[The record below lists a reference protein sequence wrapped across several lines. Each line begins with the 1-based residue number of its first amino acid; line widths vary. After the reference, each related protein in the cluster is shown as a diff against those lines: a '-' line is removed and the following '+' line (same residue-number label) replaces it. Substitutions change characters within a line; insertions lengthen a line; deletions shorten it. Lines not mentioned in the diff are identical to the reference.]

1 MKNFTIFAALL
12 VASMATA
19 QVQSVMTDVNVKDMQ
34 LKSIDVEMTIDRE
47 KFTAESYANR
57 FAKKANAANANYNG
71 IDYYSVDGMMHGGI
85 TIEGGMFVPLIL
97 LPYQDVTVWENR
109 VMPLPTESWKITE
122 AATTWNVDG
131 QVTENSQTCE
141 AMYDPLLFSA
151 ALAGTPVTNDHTVLL
166 NDASVEIK
174 GYQYGSGEAAQ
185 YVVTAVTAGE
195 ITDGNM
201 PMTLCGMYCDPL
213 LNDGDTRD
221 WYIVGAGA
229 YGDYSI
235 GTGLNIEGKSMDTIG
250 SIVRNVS
257 PMKVEQIDIMVCDKT
272 NQGGAYMFPE
282 GASVKVEIFSVD
294 LTNDL
299 TADMIKASEPLY
311 TTTMTIEDY
320 TEFNAQ
326 LGMISAKFYEE
337 DIFGGLM
344 QVPVLLEGDFYVQ
357 FTNFN
362 ESGCKFGFMS
372 DYSTPAG
379 TTLYTWDGE
388 LTTLWSNG
396 GANMLIN
403 YDAYWPTIM
412 YGGGSDVLVA
422 PVEGGYAMDVTEN
435 GEYAAVA
442 LYSTV
447 LDFENWGE
455 VEAPEWIEYLL
466 DESTLATNGY
476 VVAQFAAAPL
486 PAGETGRT
494 GIVTIDADGY
504 KLDIVIKQ
512 GDGGPATGVENV
524 VAPVFN
530 GKTFNLLGV
539 EVDENY
545 KGIVIKN
552 GQKFIQ

>member
-57 FAKKANAANANYNG
+57 FAKKANAANANYAG
-71 IDYYSVDGMMHGGI
+71 IDYYSVDGMLHAGI
-85 TIEGGMFVPLIL
+85 TLAGQMYVPIIL

-122 AATTWNVDG
+122 APTTWNVDG

-141 AMYDPLLFSA
+141 AMYDPLLFSD
-151 ALAGTPVTNDHTVLL
+151 LYNLPVTNDHTVLL

-174 GYQYGSGEAAQ
+174 GYQYGSSEANKFVCCAPVPGQ
-185 YVVTAVTAGE
+185 FVEG
-195 ITDGNM
+195 GNL
-201 PMTLCGMYCDPL
+201 PMTLCGMYCDPS
-213 LNDGDTRD
+213 LNDGDSRD
-221 WYIVGAGA
+221 WWVVGAGS

-257 PMKVEQIDIMVCDKT
+257 PMKVEQLDIMVCDKT

-282 GASVKVEIFSVD
+282 GASIKVEIFAA
-294 LTNDL
+294 DL
-299 TADMIKASEPLY
+299 TAGLIDTTEPLY

-320 TEFNAQ
+320 TEFNVQ

-337 DIFGGLM
+337 DIFGTLS
-344 QVPVLLEGDFYVQ
+344 QEPIVLEGDFYVQ

-372 DYSTPAG
+372 DYTTPGG

-388 LTTLWSNG
+388 FTTLWSDG

-403 YDAYWPTIM
+403 FDAYWPTIM

-422 PVEGGYAMDVTEN
+422 PVEGGYAMDVNEN
-435 GEYAAVA
+435 GEFAAVA

-455 VEAPEWIEYLL
+455 VEAPEWIEVLL
-466 DESTLATNGY
+466 DESVLSTNGY
-476 VVAQFAAAPL
+476 VAAQFTAAPL

-494 GIVTIDADGY
+494 GIVTVDADGF

>member
-1 MKNFTIFAALL
+1 MKKFTIFAALL
-12 VASMATA
+12 VATIATA
-19 QVQSVMTDVNVKDMQ
+19 QVQSVMTSVNVKDMQ
-34 LKSIDVEMTIDRE
+34 LKSIDVEKTIDRE
-47 KFTAESYANR
+47 KFTAETYANR
-57 FAKKANAANANYNG
+57 FTKKANAANANYG
-71 IDYYSVDGMMHGGI
+71 GVDYYSVDGMMHAGI
-85 TIEGGMFVPLIL
+85 TLAGQMYVPIIL

-109 VMPLPTESWKITE
+109 VMSNPAGSWIVE
-122 AATTWNVDG
+122 APTTWDVDG
-131 QVTENSQTCE
+131 QVTANSQTCE
-141 AMYDPLLFSA
+141 ATYDPLLFSD
-151 ALAGTPVTNDHTVLL
+151 LYNLPVTNDHSILL
-166 NDASVEIK
+166 DGVSVEVK
-174 GYQYGSGEAAQ
+174 GYQYGSSEANKF
-185 YVVTAVTAGE
+185 VVSAPIAGQFVE
-195 ITDGNM
+195 GANM

-213 LNDGDTRD
+213 LNDGDSRD
-221 WYIVGAGA
+221 WYVVGAGS

-235 GTGLNIEGKSMDTIG
+235 GTGLNIDGKSMDTIG

-257 PMKVEQIDIMVCDKT
+257 PMKVEQLDIMVCDKT

-282 GASVKVEIFSVD
+282 GASVKVEIFAAD
-294 LTNDL
+294 LEAGIIDT
-299 TADMIKASEPLY
+299 TEPLY

-320 TEFNAQ
+320 TELNAQ
-326 LGMISAKFYEE
+326 LGMISARFYEE

-344 QVPVLLEGDFYVQ
+344 QVPVVLEGDFYVQ

-362 ESGCKFGFMS
+362 ESGCRFGFIS
-372 DYSTPAG
+372 DYTTPGG

-388 LTTLWSNG
+388 FTTLWSDG

-403 YDAYWPTIM
+403 FDAYWPTIM

-422 PVEGGYAMDVTEN
+422 PVEGGIAMD
-435 GEYAAVA
+435 GEYEAVA

-455 VEAPEWIEYLL
+455 VEAPEWIEYVL
-466 DESTLATNGY
+466 DESVLSTNGY

-504 KLDIVIKQ
+504 KLDIVIMQ
-512 GDGGPATGVENV
+512 GDGGTTTGVENV
-524 VAPVFN
+524 VAPSFN
-530 GKTFNLLGV
+530 GKTYNLLGV

-552 GQKFIQ
+552 GQKTIQ

>member
-1 MKNFTIFAALL
+1 MKKFTIFAALL
-12 VASMATA
+12 VATIATA
-19 QVQSVMTDVNVKDMQ
+19 QVQSVMTSVNVKDMQ
-34 LKSIDVEMTIDRE
+34 LKSIDVEKTIDRE
-47 KFTAESYANR
+47 KFTAETYANR
-57 FAKKANAANANYNG
+57 FTKKANAANANYG
-71 IDYYSVDGMMHGGI
+71 GVDYYSVDGMMHAGI
-85 TIEGGMFVPLIL
+85 TLAGQMYVPIIL

-109 VMPLPTESWKITE
+109 VMSNPAGSWIVE
-122 AATTWNVDG
+122 APTTWDVDG
-131 QVTENSQTCE
+131 QVTANSQTCE
-141 AMYDPLLFSA
+141 ATYDPLLFSD
-151 ALAGTPVTNDHTVLL
+151 LYNLPVTNDHSILL
-166 NDASVEIK
+166 DGVSVEVK
-174 GYQYGSGEAAQ
+174 GYQYGSSEANKF
-185 YVVTAVTAGE
+185 VVSAPIAGQFVE
-195 ITDGNM
+195 GANM

-213 LNDGDTRD
+213 LNDGDSRD
-221 WYIVGAGA
+221 WYVVGAGS

-235 GTGLNIEGKSMDTIG
+235 GTGLNIDGKSMDTIG

-257 PMKVEQIDIMVCDKT
+257 PMKVEQLDIMVCDKT

-282 GASVKVEIFSVD
+282 GASVKVEIFAAD
-294 LTNDL
+294 LEAGIIDT
-299 TADMIKASEPLY
+299 TEPLY

-320 TEFNAQ
+320 TELNAQ
-326 LGMISAKFYEE
+326 LGMISARFYEE

-344 QVPVLLEGDFYVQ
+344 QVPVVLEGDFYVQ

-362 ESGCKFGFMS
+362 ESGCRFGFIS
-372 DYSTPAG
+372 DYTTPGG

-388 LTTLWSNG
+388 FTTLWSDG

-403 YDAYWPTIM
+403 FDAYWPTIM
-412 YGGGSDVLVA
+412 YFSSDVLVA
-422 PVEGGYAMDVTEN
+422 PVEGGIAMD
-435 GEYAAVA
+435 GEYEAVA

-455 VEAPEWIEYLL
+455 VEAPEWIEYVL
-466 DESTLATNGY
+466 DESVLSTNGY

-504 KLDIVIKQ
+504 KLDIVIMQ
-512 GDGGPATGVENV
+512 GDGGTTTGVENV
-524 VAPVFN
+524 VVPAN
-530 GKTFNLLGV
+530 NKTYNLLGV

>member
-12 VASMATA
+12 VATMATA

-47 KFTAESYANR
+47 KFTAETYANR
-57 FAKKANAANANYNG
+57 FTKKANAANANYAG
-71 IDYYSVDGMMHGGI
+71 IDYYSVDGMMHAGI
-85 TIEGGMFVPLIL
+85 TLAGQMYVPIIL

-141 AMYDPLLFSA
+141 AMYDPLLFSD
-151 ALAGTPVTNDHTVLL
+151 LYNLPVTNDHTVLL

-174 GYQYGSGEAAQ
+174 GYQYGSSEANKFVCAAASPGLF
-185 YVVTAVTAGE
+185 VEG
-195 ITDGNM
+195 GNM

-213 LNDGDTRD
+213 LNDGDSRD
-221 WYIVGAGA
+221 WYVVGAGA

-257 PMKVEQIDIMVCDKT
+257 PMKVEQLDIMVCDKT

-282 GASVKVEIFSVD
+282 GASVKVEIFAAD
-294 LTNDL
+294 LTEGVIYTD
-299 TADMIKASEPLY
+299 EPLY
-311 TTTMTIEDY
+311 TTTMTVEDY
-320 TEFNAQ
+320 TEFNPQ

-337 DIFGGLM
+337 DIFGGLT
-344 QVPVLLEGDFYVQ
+344 QVPVVLDGDFYVQ

-362 ESGCKFGFMS
+362 ESGCRFGFMS
-372 DYSTPAG
+372 DYSTPGG

-388 LTTLWSNG
+388 FTTLWSDG

-403 YDAYWPTIM
+403 FDAYWPTIM

-422 PVEGGYAMDVTEN
+422 PVEGGVAMD
-435 GEYAAVA
+435 GEYGAVA

-447 LDFENWGE
+447 LDFENWGD
-455 VEAPEWIEYLL
+455 VEAPEWIEVVL
-466 DESTLATNGY
+466 DESVLSTNGY
-476 VVAQFAAAPL
+476 VVAQFTAAPL
-486 PAGETGRT
+486 PAGETGRQ

-504 KLDIVIKQ
+504 KLDIVINQ
-512 GDGGPATGVENV
+512 GEVVNTGVENV
-524 VAPVFN
+524 VAPLFDN
-530 GKTFNLLGV
+530 KIYNLLGV
-539 EVDENY
+539 EVDEDY

-552 GQKFIQ
+552 GQKYIQ

>member
-19 QVQSVMTDVNVKDMQ
+19 QVQSVKTDVNVKDMQ

-57 FAKKANAANANYNG
+57 FAKKANAANANYAG
-71 IDYYSVDGMMHGGI
+71 IDYYSVDGMMHAGI
-85 TIEGGMFVPLIL
+85 TLAGQMYVPIIL

-122 AATTWNVDG
+122 APTTWNVDG

-141 AMYDPLLFSA
+141 AMYDPLLFSD
-151 ALAGTPVTNDHTVLL
+151 LYNLPVTNDHTVLL

-174 GYQYGSGEAAQ
+174 GYQYGSSEANKFVCCAPVPGQ
-185 YVVTAVTAGE
+185 FVEG
-195 ITDGNM
+195 GNL

-213 LNDGDTRD
+213 LNDGDSRD
-221 WYIVGAGA
+221 WYVVGAGA

-282 GASVKVEIFSVD
+282 GASVKVEIFPA
-294 LTNDL
+294 DL
-299 TADMIKASEPLY
+299 TAGIIDTTEPLY

-320 TEFNAQ
+320 TEFNVQ

-344 QVPVLLEGDFYVQ
+344 QVPILLEGDFYIQ

-362 ESGCKFGFMS
+362 ETGCKFGFMS
-372 DYSTPAG
+372 DYATPGG

-388 LTTLWSNG
+388 FTTLWSDG

-412 YGGGSDVLVA
+412 YGGASDVLVA
-422 PVEGGYAMDVTEN
+422 PVEGGYAMDVNEN
-435 GEYAAVA
+435 GEFAAVA

-455 VEAPEWIEYLL
+455 VEAPEWIEVLL
-466 DESTLATNGY
+466 DESVLSTNGY
-476 VVAQFAAAPL
+476 VAAQFTAAPL

-494 GIVTIDADGY
+494 GIVTVDADGF

-524 VAPVFN
+524 VVPAN
-530 GKTFNLLGV
+530 NKTYNLLGV

>member
-1 MKNFTIFAALL
+1 MKKFTIFAALL
-12 VASMATA
+12 VATIATA
-19 QVQSVMTDVNVKDMQ
+19 QVQSVMTSVNVKDMQ
-34 LKSIDVEMTIDRE
+34 LKSIDVEKTIDRE
-47 KFTAESYANR
+47 KFTAETYANR
-57 FAKKANAANANYNG
+57 FTKKANAANANYG
-71 IDYYSVDGMMHGGI
+71 GVDYYSVDGMMHAGI
-85 TIEGGMFVPLIL
+85 TLAGQMYVPIIL

-109 VMPLPTESWKITE
+109 VMSNPAGSWIVE
-122 AATTWNVDG
+122 APTTWDVDG
-131 QVTENSQTCE
+131 QVTANSQTCE
-141 AMYDPLLFSA
+141 ATYDPLLFSD
-151 ALAGTPVTNDHTVLL
+151 LYNLPVTNDHSILL
-166 NDASVEIK
+166 DGVSVEVK
-174 GYQYGSGEAAQ
+174 GYQYGSSEANKF
-185 YVVTAVTAGE
+185 VVSAPIAGQFVE
-195 ITDGNM
+195 GANM

-213 LNDGDTRD
+213 LNDGDSRD
-221 WYIVGAGA
+221 WYVVGAGS

-235 GTGLNIEGKSMDTIG
+235 GTGLNIDGKSMDTIG

-257 PMKVEQIDIMVCDKT
+257 PMKVEQLDIMVCDKT

-282 GASVKVEIFSVD
+282 GASVKVEIFAAD
-294 LTNDL
+294 LEAGIIDT
-299 TADMIKASEPLY
+299 TEPLY

-320 TEFNAQ
+320 TELNAQ
-326 LGMISAKFYEE
+326 LGMISARFYEE

-344 QVPVLLEGDFYVQ
+344 QVPVVLEGDFYVQ

-362 ESGCKFGFMS
+362 ESGCRFGFIS
-372 DYSTPAG
+372 DYTTPGG
-379 TTLYTWDGE
+379 TTLYTCDGE
-388 LTTLWSNG
+388 FTTLWSDG

-403 YDAYWPTIM
+403 FDAYWPTIM

-422 PVEGGYAMDVTEN
+422 PVEGGIAMD
-435 GEYAAVA
+435 GEYEAVA

-455 VEAPEWIEYLL
+455 VEAPEWIEYVL
-466 DESTLATNGY
+466 DESVLSTNGY

-494 GIVTIDADGY
+494 GIVTIDADGF

-524 VAPVFN
+524 VVPAN
-530 GKTFNLLGV
+530 NKTYNLLGV

-552 GQKFIQ
+552 GQKTIQ

>member
-1 MKNFTIFAALL
+1 MKKFTIFAALL
-12 VASMATA
+12 VAGMATA
-19 QVQSVMTDVNVKDMQ
+19 QVQSVMTGINVKDMQ
-34 LKSIDVEMTIDRE
+34 LKSIDVEKTIDRE
-47 KFTAESYANR
+47 TFTAETYANR
-57 FAKKANAANANYNG
+57 FAKKANAAKAANANYAG
-71 IDYYSVDGMMHGGI
+71 IDYYSVDGMMHAGI
-85 TIEGGMFVPLIL
+85 TLAGQMYVPIIL

-122 AATTWNVDG
+122 APTTWNVDG
-131 QVTENSQTCE
+131 KVTENSQTCE
-141 AMYDPLLFSA
+141 VSYDPLLFSD
-151 ALAGTPVTNDHTVLL
+151 LYNLPVTNDHTVLL

-174 GYQYGSGEAAQ
+174 GYQYGSSEANKFVCAAASPGLF
-185 YVVTAVTAGE
+185 VE
-195 ITDGNM
+195 DGNM

-213 LNDGDTRD
+213 LNDGDSRD
-221 WYIVGAGA
+221 WYVVGAGA

-235 GTGLNIEGKSMDTIG
+235 GTGLNIEGKSIDTIG

-257 PMKVEQIDIMVCDKT
+257 PMKVEQLDIMVCDKT

-282 GASVKVEIFSVD
+282 GASVKVEIFAAD
-294 LTNDL
+294 LTEGVIYTD
-299 TADMIKASEPLY
+299 EPLY
-311 TTTMTIEDY
+311 TTTMTVEDY

-337 DIFGGLM
+337 DIFGGLT
-344 QVPVLLEGDFYVQ
+344 QVPVVLDGDFYVQ

-362 ESGCKFGFMS
+362 ESGCRFGFMS
-372 DYSTPAG
+372 DYSTPGG

-388 LTTLWSNG
+388 FTTLWSDG

-403 YDAYWPTIM
+403 FDAYWPTIM
-412 YGGGSDVLVA
+412 YGGDSDVLVA
-422 PVEGGYAMDVTEN
+422 PVEGGVAMD
-435 GEYAAVA
+435 GEYGAVA

-447 LDFENWGE
+447 LDFENWGD
-455 VEAPEWIEYLL
+455 VEAPEWIEVVL
-466 DESTLATNGY
+466 DESVLSTNGY
-476 VVAQFAAAPL
+476 VAAQFTAAPL
-486 PAGETGRT
+486 PAGETGRQ

-504 KLDIVIKQ
+504 KLDIVINQ
-512 GDGGPATGVENV
+512 GEVVNTGVENV

-552 GQKFIQ
+552 GQKYIQ

>member
-1 MKNFTIFAALL
+1 MKKFTIFAALL
-12 VASMATA
+12 VATIATA
-19 QVQSVMTDVNVKDMQ
+19 QVQSVMTSVNVKDMQ
-34 LKSIDVEMTIDRE
+34 LKSIDVEKTIDRE
-47 KFTAESYANR
+47 KFTAETYANR
-57 FAKKANAANANYNG
+57 FTKKANAANANYG
-71 IDYYSVDGMMHGGI
+71 GVDYYSVDGMMHAGI
-85 TIEGGMFVPLIL
+85 TLAGQMYVPIIL

-109 VMPLPTESWKITE
+109 VMSNPAGSWIVE
-122 AATTWNVDG
+122 APTTWDVDG
-131 QVTENSQTCE
+131 QVTANSQTCE
-141 AMYDPLLFSA
+141 ATYDPLLFSD
-151 ALAGTPVTNDHTVLL
+151 LYNLPVTNDHSILL
-166 NDASVEIK
+166 DGVSVEVK
-174 GYQYGSGEAAQ
+174 GYQYGSSEANKF
-185 YVVTAVTAGE
+185 VVSAPIAGQFVE
-195 ITDGNM
+195 GANM

-213 LNDGDTRD
+213 LNDGDSRD
-221 WYIVGAGA
+221 WYVVGAGS

-235 GTGLNIEGKSMDTIG
+235 GTGLNIDGKSMDTIG

-257 PMKVEQIDIMVCDKT
+257 PMKVEQLDIMVCDKT

-282 GASVKVEIFSVD
+282 GASVKVEIFAAD
-294 LTNDL
+294 LEAGIIDT
-299 TADMIKASEPLY
+299 TEPLY

-320 TEFNAQ
+320 TELNAQ
-326 LGMISAKFYEE
+326 LGMISARFYEE

-344 QVPVLLEGDFYVQ
+344 QVPVVLEGDFYVQ

-362 ESGCKFGFMS
+362 ESGCRFGFIS
-372 DYSTPAG
+372 DYTTPGG

-388 LTTLWSNG
+388 FTTLWSDG

-403 YDAYWPTIM
+403 FDAYWPTIM

-422 PVEGGYAMDVTEN
+422 PVEGGIAMD
-435 GEYAAVA
+435 GEYEAVA

-455 VEAPEWIEYLL
+455 VEAPEWIEYVL
-466 DESTLATNGY
+466 DESVLSTNGY

-486 PAGETGRT
+486 PAGETGRI
-494 GIVTIDADGY
+494 GIVTVDADGF

-524 VAPVFN
+524 VVPAN
-530 GKTFNLLGV
+530 NKTYNLLGV

-552 GQKFIQ
+552 GQKTIQ

>member
-47 KFTAESYANR
+47 KFTAETYANR
-57 FAKKANAANANYNG
+57 FAKKANAANANYAG
-71 IDYYSVDGMMHGGI
+71 IDYYSVDGMMHAGI
-85 TIEGGMFVPLIL
+85 TLAGQMYVPIIL

-122 AATTWNVDG
+122 APTTWNVDG

-141 AMYDPLLFSA
+141 AMYDPLLFSD
-151 ALAGTPVTNDHTVLL
+151 LYNLPVTNDHTVLL

-174 GYQYGSGEAAQ
+174 GYQYGSSEANKFVCCAPVPGQ
-185 YVVTAVTAGE
+185 FVEG
-195 ITDGNM
+195 GNL

-213 LNDGDTRD
+213 LNDGDSRD
-221 WYIVGAGA
+221 WYVVGAGA

-282 GASVKVEIFSVD
+282 GASVKVEIFPA
-294 LTNDL
+294 DL
-299 TADMIKASEPLY
+299 TAGIIDTTEPLY

-320 TEFNAQ
+320 TEFNVQ

-344 QVPVLLEGDFYVQ
+344 QVPILLEGDFYIQ

-362 ESGCKFGFMS
+362 ETGCKFGFMS
-372 DYSTPAG
+372 DYATPGG

-388 LTTLWSNG
+388 FTTLWSDG

-412 YGGGSDVLVA
+412 YGGASDVLVA
-422 PVEGGYAMDVTEN
+422 PVEGGYAMDVNEN
-435 GEYAAVA
+435 GEFAAVA

-455 VEAPEWIEYLL
+455 VEAPEWIEVLL
-466 DESTLATNGY
+466 DESVLSTNGY
-476 VVAQFAAAPL
+476 VAAQFTAAPL

-494 GIVTIDADGY
+494 GIVTVDADGF

-524 VAPVFN
+524 VAPISN
-530 GKTFNLLGV
+530 KTFNLLGV

-552 GQKFIQ
+552 GQKYIQ

>member
-1 MKNFTIFAALL
+1 MKKFTIFAALL
-12 VASMATA
+12 VATIATA
-19 QVQSVMTDVNVKDMQ
+19 QVQSVMTSVNVKDMQ
-34 LKSIDVEMTIDRE
+34 LKSIDVEKTIDRE
-47 KFTAESYANR
+47 KFTAETYANR
-57 FAKKANAANANYNG
+57 FTKKANAANANYG
-71 IDYYSVDGMMHGGI
+71 GVDYYSVDGMMHAGI
-85 TIEGGMFVPLIL
+85 TLAGQMYVPIIL

-109 VMPLPTESWKITE
+109 VMSNPAGSWIVE
-122 AATTWNVDG
+122 APTTWDVDG
-131 QVTENSQTCE
+131 QVTANSQTCE
-141 AMYDPLLFSA
+141 ATYDPLLFSD
-151 ALAGTPVTNDHTVLL
+151 LYNLPVTNDHSILL
-166 NDASVEIK
+166 DGVSVEVK
-174 GYQYGSGEAAQ
+174 GYQYGSSEANKF
-185 YVVTAVTAGE
+185 VVSAPIAGQFVE
-195 ITDGNM
+195 GANM

-213 LNDGDTRD
+213 LNDGDSRD
-221 WYIVGAGA
+221 WYVVGAGS

-235 GTGLNIEGKSMDTIG
+235 GTGLNIDGKSMDTIG

-257 PMKVEQIDIMVCDKT
+257 PMKVEQLDIMVCDKT

-282 GASVKVEIFSVD
+282 GASVKVEIFAAD
-294 LTNDL
+294 LEAGIIDT
-299 TADMIKASEPLY
+299 TEPLY

-320 TEFNAQ
+320 TELNAQ
-326 LGMISAKFYEE
+326 LGMISARFYEE

-344 QVPVLLEGDFYVQ
+344 QVPVVLEGDFYVQ

-362 ESGCKFGFMS
+362 ESGCRFGFIS
-372 DYSTPAG
+372 DYTTPGG

-388 LTTLWSNG
+388 FTTLWSDG

-403 YDAYWPTIM
+403 FDAYWPTIM

-422 PVEGGYAMDVTEN
+422 PVEGGIAMD
-435 GEYAAVA
+435 GEYEAVA

-455 VEAPEWIEYLL
+455 VEAPEWIEYVL
-466 DESTLATNGY
+466 DESVLSTNGY

-494 GIVTIDADGY
+494 GIVTIDADGF

-524 VAPVFN
+524 VVPAN
-530 GKTFNLLGV
+530 NKTYNLLGV

-552 GQKFIQ
+552 GQKTIQ

>member
-1 MKNFTIFAALL
+1 MKKFTIFAALL
-12 VASMATA
+12 VAGMATA

-34 LKSIDVEMTIDRE
+34 LKSIDVEKTIDRE
-47 KFTAESYANR
+47 KFTAETYANR

-71 IDYYSVDGMMHGGI
+71 IDYYSVDGMMHAGI
-85 TIEGGMFVPLIL
+85 TLAGQIYVPIIM

-109 VMPLPTESWKITE
+109 VMPYATESWKITE
-122 AATTWNVDG
+122 APTTWNVDG

-141 AMYDPLLFSA
+141 TLYDPLLFSD
-151 ALAGTPVTNDHTVLL
+151 LYLPPVTNDHTVLL
-166 NDASVEIK
+166 NDANLEIM
-174 GYQYGSGEAAQ
+174 GYQYGAGEANKFVCCAPVPGQ
-185 YVVTAVTAGE
+185 FVEGA
-195 ITDGNM
+195 NL
-201 PMTLCGMYCDPL
+201 PMTLCGMYCDPS

-221 WYIVGAGA
+221 WYVVGAGA

-257 PMKVEQIDIMVCDKT
+257 PMKVEQIDVMVCDKT

-282 GASVKVEIFSVD
+282 GASIKVEIFAA
-294 LTNDL
+294 DL
-299 TADMIKASEPLY
+299 TAGLIDTTEPLY
-311 TTTMTIEDY
+311 TTTMTIADY
-320 TEFNAQ
+320 TEFNVQ

-344 QVPVLLEGDFYVQ
+344 QVPILLEGDFYVQ

-372 DYSTPAG
+372 DYATPGG

-388 LTTLWSNG
+388 FTTLWSDG

-412 YGGGSDVLVA
+412 YGGASDVLVA
-422 PVEGGYAMDVTEN
+422 PVEGGFAMD

-447 LDFENWGE
+447 LDFDNWGE
-455 VEAPEWIEYLL
+455 VDAPEWIEVLL
-466 DESTLATNGY
+466 DESVLSTNGY
-476 VVAQFAAAPL
+476 VAAQFTAAPL

-494 GIVTIDADGY
+494 GIVTVDADGF

-512 GDGGPATGVENV
+512 GDGGTTSVENV
-524 VAPVFN
+524 VTPSFN
-530 GKTFNLLGV
+530 GKTYNLLGV

>member
-1 MKNFTIFAALL
+1 MKKFTLFAALL
-12 VASMATA
+12 VAGMATA
-19 QVQSVMTDVNVKDMQ
+19 QVQSVMTDINVKDMQ
-34 LKSIDVEMTIDRE
+34 LKSIDVEKTIDRE

-71 IDYYSVDGMMHGGI
+71 IDYYSVDGMMHAGI
-85 TIEGGMFVPLIL
+85 TLAGQTYIPIIL

-109 VMPLPTESWKITE
+109 VMPFATESWKITE
-122 AATTWNVDG
+122 APTTWNVDG

-141 AMYDPLLFSA
+141 AMYEPLLFSD
-151 ALAGTPVTNDHTVLL
+151 LYLLPVTNDHTVLL
-166 NDASVEIK
+166 NDASLEIK
-174 GYQYGSGEAAQ
+174 GYQYGAGEANKFLACAP
-185 YVVTAVTAGE
+185 VAGQFVE
-195 ITDGNM
+195 DANM
-201 PMTLCGMYCDPL
+201 PMTLCGMYCDPSL
-213 LNDGDTRD
+213 DDTGAGDTRD
-221 WYIVGAGA
+221 WWVVGAGA

-235 GTGLNIEGKSMDTIG
+235 GTGLNIEGKSIDTIG

-257 PMKVEQIDIMVCDKT
+257 PMKIEQLDIMVCDKT

-282 GASVKVEIFSVD
+282 GASIKVEIFPA
-294 LTNDL
+294 DL
-299 TADMIKASEPLY
+299 TAGLINTTEPLY
-311 TTTMTIEDY
+311 TTTMTIDDY
-320 TEFNAQ
+320 TEFNVQ
-326 LGMISAKFYEE
+326 LGMISAKFYKE
-337 DIFGGLM
+337 DIFGGLT
-344 QVPVLLEGDFYVQ
+344 QEPIVLDGDFYVQ

-372 DYSTPAG
+372 DYATPGG

-388 LTTLWSNG
+388 FTTLWSDG

-412 YGGGSDVLVA
+412 YGGASDVLVA
-422 PVEGGYAMDVTEN
+422 PVEGGFAMD

-447 LDFENWGE
+447 LDFDNWGE
-455 VEAPEWIEYLL
+455 VDAPDWIEVVL
-466 DESTLATNGY
+466 DESALSTNGY
-476 VVAQFAAAPL
+476 VVAQFTAAAL

-494 GIVTIDADGY
+494 GIVTVDADGF

-512 GDGGPATGVENV
+512 GDGGTTSVENV
-524 VAPVFN
+524 VTPSFN
-530 GKTFNLLGV
+530 GKIYNLLGV

-552 GQKFIQ
+552 GQKYIQ

>member
-1 MKNFTIFAALL
+1 MKKFTIFAALL
-12 VASMATA
+12 VAGMATA

-57 FAKKANAANANYNG
+57 FAKKANAANANYAG
-71 IDYYSVDGMMHGGI
+71 IDYYSVDGMLHAGI
-85 TIEGGMFVPLIL
+85 TLAGQMYVPIIL

-122 AATTWNVDG
+122 APTTWNVDG

-141 AMYDPLLFSA
+141 AMYDPLLFSD
-151 ALAGTPVTNDHTVLL
+151 LYNLPVTNDHTVLL

-174 GYQYGSGEAAQ
+174 GYQYGSSEANKFVCCAPVPGQ
-185 YVVTAVTAGE
+185 FVEG
-195 ITDGNM
+195 GNL

-213 LNDGDTRD
+213 LNDGDSRD
-221 WYIVGAGA
+221 WYVVGAGA

-257 PMKVEQIDIMVCDKT
+257 PMKVEQLDIMVCDKT

-282 GASVKVEIFSVD
+282 GASVKVEIFAAD
-294 LTNDL
+294 LTEGVIYTD
-299 TADMIKASEPLY
+299 EPLY

-320 TEFNAQ
+320 TEFNPQ

-337 DIFGGLM
+337 DILGGLT
-344 QVPVLLEGDFYVQ
+344 QVPVVLDGDFYVQ

-362 ESGCKFGFMS
+362 ESGCRFGFMS
-372 DYSTPAG
+372 DYATPGG

-388 LTTLWSNG
+388 FTTLWSDG

-412 YGGGSDVLVA
+412 YGGASDVLVA
-422 PVEGGYAMDVTEN
+422 PVEGGYAMDVNEN
-435 GEYAAVA
+435 GEFAAVA

-455 VEAPEWIEYLL
+455 VEAPEWIEVLL
-466 DESTLATNGY
+466 DESVLSTNGY
-476 VVAQFAAAPL
+476 VAAQFTAAPL
-486 PAGETGRT
+486 PAGETGRQ

-504 KLDIVIKQ
+504 KLDIVINQ
-512 GDGGPATGVENV
+512 GEVVNTGVENV
-524 VAPVFN
+524 VTPSFN
-530 GKTFNLLGV
+530 GKTYNLLGV

-552 GQKFIQ
+552 GQKTIQ

>member
-1 MKNFTIFAALL
+1 MKKFTIFAALL
-12 VASMATA
+12 VAGMATA
-19 QVQSVMTDVNVKDMQ
+19 QVQSVMTGINVKDMQ
-34 LKSIDVEMTIDRE
+34 LKSIDVEKTIDRE
-47 KFTAESYANR
+47 TFTAETYANR
-57 FAKKANAANANYNG
+57 FAKKANAAKAANANYAG
-71 IDYYSVDGMMHGGI
+71 IDYYSVDGMMHAGI
-85 TIEGGMFVPLIL
+85 TLAGQMYVPIIL

-122 AATTWNVDG
+122 APTTWNVDG
-131 QVTENSQTCE
+131 KVTENSQTCE
-141 AMYDPLLFSA
+141 VSYDPLLFSD
-151 ALAGTPVTNDHTVLL
+151 LYNLPVTNDHTVLL

-174 GYQYGSGEAAQ
+174 GYQYGSSEANKFVCAAASPGLF
-185 YVVTAVTAGE
+185 VEG
-195 ITDGNM
+195 GNM

-213 LNDGDTRD
+213 LNDGDSRD
-221 WYIVGAGA
+221 WYVVGAGA

-250 SIVRNVS
+250 SVVRNVS
-257 PMKVEQIDIMVCDKT
+257 PMKVEQLDIMVCDKT

-282 GASVKVEIFSVD
+282 GASVKVEIFAAD
-294 LTNDL
+294 LTEAVIYTD
-299 TADMIKASEPLY
+299 EPLY
-311 TTTMTIEDY
+311 TTTMTVEDY

-337 DIFGGLM
+337 DIFGGLT
-344 QVPVLLEGDFYVQ
+344 QVPVVLDGDFYVQ

-362 ESGCKFGFMS
+362 ESGCRFGFMS
-372 DYSTPAG
+372 DYSTPGG

-388 LTTLWSNG
+388 FTTLWSDG

-403 YDAYWPTIM
+403 FDAYWPTII

-422 PVEGGYAMDVTEN
+422 PVEGGVAMD
-435 GEYAAVA
+435 GEYGAVA

-447 LDFENWGE
+447 LDFENWGD
-455 VEAPEWIEYLL
+455 VEAPEWIEVVL
-466 DESTLATNGY
+466 DESVLSTNGY
-476 VVAQFAAAPL
+476 VAAQFTAAPL
-486 PAGETGRT
+486 PAGETGRQ

-504 KLDIVIKQ
+504 KLDIVINQ
-512 GDGGPATGVENV
+512 GEVVNTGVENV

>member
-12 VASMATA
+12 VATMATA
-19 QVQSVMTDVNVKDMQ
+19 QVQSVMTSVNVKDMQ
-34 LKSIDVEMTIDRE
+34 LKSIDVEKTIDRE
-47 KFTAESYANR
+47 KFTAETYANR
-57 FAKKANAANANYNG
+57 FTKKANAANANYG
-71 IDYYSVDGMMHGGI
+71 GVDYYSVDGMMHAGI
-85 TIEGGMFVPLIL
+85 TLAGQMYVPIIL

-109 VMPLPTESWKITE
+109 VMSNPAGSWIVE
-122 AATTWNVDG
+122 APTTWDVDG
-131 QVTENSQTCE
+131 QVTANSQTCE
-141 AMYDPLLFSA
+141 ATYDPLLFSD
-151 ALAGTPVTNDHTVLL
+151 LYNLPVTNDHSILL
-166 NDASVEIK
+166 DGVSVEVK
-174 GYQYGSGEAAQ
+174 GYQYGSSEANKF
-185 YVVTAVTAGE
+185 VVSAPIAGQFVE
-195 ITDGNM
+195 GANM

-213 LNDGDTRD
+213 LNDGDSRD
-221 WYIVGAGA
+221 WYVVGAGS

-235 GTGLNIEGKSMDTIG
+235 GTGLNIDGKSMDTIG

-257 PMKVEQIDIMVCDKT
+257 PMKVEQLDIMVCDKT

-282 GASVKVEIFSVD
+282 GASVKVEIFAAD
-294 LTNDL
+294 LEAGIIDT
-299 TADMIKASEPLY
+299 TEPLY
-311 TTTMTIEDY
+311 TTTMTLEDY
-320 TEFNAQ
+320 TELNAQ
-326 LGMISAKFYEE
+326 LGMISARFYEE

-344 QVPVLLEGDFYVQ
+344 QVPVVLEGDFYVQ

-362 ESGCKFGFMS
+362 ESGCRFGFIS
-372 DYSTPAG
+372 DYTTPGG

-388 LTTLWSNG
+388 FTTLWSDG

-403 YDAYWPTIM
+403 FDAYWPTIM
-412 YGGGSDVLVA
+412 YFSSDVLVA
-422 PVEGGYAMDVTEN
+422 PVEGGIAMD
-435 GEYAAVA
+435 GEYEAVA

-455 VEAPEWIEYLL
+455 VEAPEWIEYVL
-466 DESTLATNGY
+466 DESVLSTNGY

-494 GIVTIDADGY
+494 GIVTVDADGF

-539 EVDENY
+539 ELDENY
-545 KGIVIKN
+545 KGIFIKN
-552 GQKFIQ
+552 GQKTIQ

>member
-19 QVQSVMTDVNVKDMQ
+19 QVQSVKTDVNVKDMQ

-57 FAKKANAANANYNG
+57 FAKKANAANANYAG

-122 AATTWNVDG
+122 APTTWNVDG

-141 AMYDPLLFSA
+141 AMYDPLLFSD
-151 ALAGTPVTNDHTVLL
+151 LYNLPVTNDHTVLL

-174 GYQYGSGEAAQ
+174 GYQYGSSEANKFVCA
-185 YVVTAVTAGE
+185 AASPGLFIE
-195 ITDGNM
+195 GGNM

-213 LNDGDTRD
+213 LNDGDSRD
-221 WYIVGAGA
+221 WYVVGAGA

-320 TEFNAQ
+320 TEFNPQ

-372 DYSTPAG
+372 DYSTPGG

-388 LTTLWSNG
+388 FTTLWSDG

-455 VEAPEWIEYLL
+455 VEAPEWIEVLL
-466 DESTLATNGY
+466 DESVLSTNGY
-476 VVAQFAAAPL
+476 VAAQFTAAPL

-494 GIVTIDADGY
+494 GIVTVDADGF

-524 VAPVFN
+524 VVPAN
-530 GKTFNLLGV
+530 NKTYNLLGV

>member
-57 FAKKANAANANYNG
+57 FAKKANAANANYAG
-71 IDYYSVDGMMHGGI
+71 IDYYSVDGMLHAGI
-85 TIEGGMFVPLIL
+85 TLAGQMYVPIIL

-122 AATTWNVDG
+122 APTTWNVDG

-141 AMYDPLLFSA
+141 AMYDPLLFSD
-151 ALAGTPVTNDHTVLL
+151 LYNLPVTNDHTVLL

-174 GYQYGSGEAAQ
+174 GYQYGSSEANKFVCAAASPGLF
-185 YVVTAVTAGE
+185 VEG
-195 ITDGNM
+195 GNM

-213 LNDGDTRD
+213 LNDGDSRD
-221 WYIVGAGA
+221 WYVVGAGA

-282 GASVKVEIFSVD
+282 GASIKVEIFPA
-294 LTNDL
+294 DL
-299 TADMIKASEPLY
+299 TAGLINTTEPLY
-311 TTTMTIEDY
+311 TTTMTIDDY
-320 TEFNAQ
+320 TEFNVQ

-344 QVPVLLEGDFYVQ
+344 QVPILLEGDFYIQ

-362 ESGCKFGFMS
+362 ETGCKFGFMS
-372 DYSTPAG
+372 DYATPGG

-388 LTTLWSNG
+388 FTTLWSDG

-422 PVEGGYAMDVTEN
+422 PVEGGYAMDVNEN
-435 GEYAAVA
+435 GEFAAVA

-455 VEAPEWIEYLL
+455 VEAPEWIEVLL
-466 DESTLATNGY
+466 DESVLSTNGY
-476 VVAQFAAAPL
+476 VVAQFTAAAL

-494 GIVTIDADGY
+494 GIVTVDADGG

-512 GDGGPATGVENV
+512 GDGGTTSVEGV
-524 VAPVFN
+524 VAPSFN
-530 GKTFNLLGV
+530 GKTYNLLGV

>member
-57 FAKKANAANANYNG
+57 FAKKANAANANYAG
-71 IDYYSVDGMMHGGI
+71 IDYYSVDGMMHAGI
-85 TIEGGMFVPLIL
+85 TLAGQMYVPIIL

-122 AATTWNVDG
+122 APTTWNVDG

-141 AMYDPLLFSA
+141 AMYDPLLFSD
-151 ALAGTPVTNDHTVLL
+151 LYNLPVTNDHTVLL

-174 GYQYGSGEAAQ
+174 GYQYGSSEANKFVCAAASPGLF
-185 YVVTAVTAGE
+185 VEG
-195 ITDGNM
+195 GNM

-213 LNDGDTRD
+213 LNDGDSRD
-221 WYIVGAGA
+221 WYVVGAGA

-257 PMKVEQIDIMVCDKT
+257 PMKVEQLDIMVCDKT

-282 GASVKVEIFSVD
+282 GASVKVEIFAAD
-294 LTNDL
+294 LTEGVIYTD
-299 TADMIKASEPLY
+299 EPLY
-311 TTTMTIEDY
+311 TTTMTVEDY
-320 TEFNAQ
+320 TEFNPQ

-337 DIFGGLM
+337 DIFGGLT
-344 QVPVLLEGDFYVQ
+344 QVPVVLDGDFYVQ

-362 ESGCKFGFMS
+362 ESGCRFGFMS
-372 DYSTPAG
+372 DYSTPGG

-388 LTTLWSNG
+388 FTTLWSDG

-403 YDAYWPTIM
+403 YNGYWPTIM

-422 PVEGGYAMDVTEN
+422 PVEGGVAMD
-435 GEYAAVA
+435 GEYGAVA

-447 LDFENWGE
+447 LDFENWGD
-455 VEAPEWIEYLL
+455 VEAPEWIEVVL
-466 DESTLATNGY
+466 DESVLSTNGY
-476 VVAQFAAAPL
+476 VVAQFTAAPL
-486 PAGETGRT
+486 PAGETGRQ

-504 KLDIVIKQ
+504 KLDIVINQ
-512 GDGGPATGVENV
+512 GEVVNTGVENV
-524 VAPVFN
+524 VAPLFDN
-530 GKTFNLLGV
+530 KIYNLLGV
-539 EVDENY
+539 EVDEDY

-552 GQKFIQ
+552 GQKYIQ

>member
-1 MKNFTIFAALL
+1 MKKFTIFAALL
-12 VASMATA
+12 VATIATA
-19 QVQSVMTDVNVKDMQ
+19 QVQSVMTSVNVKDMQ
-34 LKSIDVEMTIDRE
+34 LKSIDVEKTIDRE
-47 KFTAESYANR
+47 KFTAETYANR
-57 FAKKANAANANYNG
+57 FTKKANAANANYG
-71 IDYYSVDGMMHGGI
+71 GVDYYSVDGMMHAGI
-85 TIEGGMFVPLIL
+85 TLAGQMYVPIIL

-109 VMPLPTESWKITE
+109 VMSNPAGSWIVE
-122 AATTWNVDG
+122 APTTWDVDG
-131 QVTENSQTCE
+131 QVTANSQTCE
-141 AMYDPLLFSA
+141 ATYDPLLFSD
-151 ALAGTPVTNDHTVLL
+151 LYNLPVTNDHSILL
-166 NDASVEIK
+166 DGVSVEVK
-174 GYQYGSGEAAQ
+174 GYQYGSSEANKF
-185 YVVTAVTAGE
+185 VVSAPIAGQFVE
-195 ITDGNM
+195 GANM

-213 LNDGDTRD
+213 LNDGDSRD
-221 WYIVGAGA
+221 WYVVGAGS

-235 GTGLNIEGKSMDTIG
+235 GTGLNIDGKSMDTIG

-257 PMKVEQIDIMVCDKT
+257 PMKVEQLDIMVCDKT

-282 GASVKVEIFSVD
+282 GASVKVEIFAAD
-294 LTNDL
+294 LEAGIIDT
-299 TADMIKASEPLY
+299 TEPLY

-326 LGMISAKFYEE
+326 LGMISARFYEE

-344 QVPVLLEGDFYVQ
+344 QVPVVLEGDFYVQ

-362 ESGCKFGFMS
+362 ESGCRFGFMS
-372 DYSTPAG
+372 DYTTPGG

-388 LTTLWSNG
+388 FTTLWTDG

-403 YDAYWPTIM
+403 FDAYWPTIM

-422 PVEGGYAMDVTEN
+422 PAEGGIAMD
-435 GEYAAVA
+435 GEYEAVA

-455 VEAPEWIEYLL
+455 VEAPEWIEYVL
-466 DESTLATNGY
+466 DESVLSTNGY

-504 KLDIVIKQ
+504 KLDIVIMQ
-512 GDGGPATGVENV
+512 GDGGTTTGVENV
-524 VAPVFN
+524 VAPSFN
-530 GKTFNLLGV
+530 GKTYNLLGV

-552 GQKFIQ
+552 GQKTIQ

>member
-1 MKNFTIFAALL
+1 MKKFTIFAALL
-12 VASMATA
+12 VATIATA
-19 QVQSVMTDVNVKDMQ
+19 QVQSVMTSVNVKDMQ
-34 LKSIDVEMTIDRE
+34 LKSIDVEKTIDRE
-47 KFTAESYANR
+47 KFTAETYANR
-57 FAKKANAANANYNG
+57 FTKKANAANANYG
-71 IDYYSVDGMMHGGI
+71 GVDYYSVDGMMHAGI
-85 TIEGGMFVPLIL
+85 TLAGQMYVPIIL

-109 VMPLPTESWKITE
+109 VMSNPAGSWIVE
-122 AATTWNVDG
+122 APTTWDVDG
-131 QVTENSQTCE
+131 QVTANSQTCE
-141 AMYDPLLFSA
+141 ATYDPLLFSD
-151 ALAGTPVTNDHTVLL
+151 LYNLPVTNDHSILL
-166 NDASVEIK
+166 DGVSVEVK
-174 GYQYGSGEAAQ
+174 GYQYGSSEANKF
-185 YVVTAVTAGE
+185 VVSAPIAGQFVE
-195 ITDGNM
+195 GANM

-213 LNDGDTRD
+213 LNDGDSRD
-221 WYIVGAGA
+221 WYVVGAGS

-235 GTGLNIEGKSMDTIG
+235 GTGLNIDGKSMDTIG

-257 PMKVEQIDIMVCDKT
+257 PMKVEQLDIMVCDKT

-282 GASVKVEIFSVD
+282 GASVKVEIFAAD
-294 LTNDL
+294 LEAGIIDT
-299 TADMIKASEPLY
+299 TEPLY

-320 TEFNAQ
+320 TELNAQ
-326 LGMISAKFYEE
+326 LGMISARFYEE

-344 QVPVLLEGDFYVQ
+344 QVPVVLEGDFYVQ

-362 ESGCKFGFMS
+362 ESGCRFGFIS
-372 DYSTPAG
+372 DYTTPGG

-388 LTTLWSNG
+388 FTTLWSDG

-403 YDAYWPTIM
+403 FDAYWPTIM

-422 PVEGGYAMDVTEN
+422 PVEGGIAMD
-435 GEYAAVA
+435 GEYEAVA

-455 VEAPEWIEYLL
+455 VEAPEWIEYVL
-466 DESTLATNGY
+466 DESVLSTNGY

-512 GDGGPATGVENV
+512 GDGGTTTGVENV
-524 VAPVFN
+524 VAPSFN
-530 GKTFNLLGV
+530 GKTYNLLGV

-552 GQKFIQ
+552 GQKTIQ

>member
-1 MKNFTIFAALL
+1 MKKFTIFAALL
-12 VASMATA
+12 VAGMATA
-19 QVQSVMTDVNVKDMQ
+19 QVQSVMTGINVKDMQ

-57 FAKKANAANANYNG
+57 FAKKANAANANYAG
-71 IDYYSVDGMMHGGI
+71 IDYYSVDGMMHAGI
-85 TIEGGMFVPLIL
+85 TLDGQMYVPIIL

-122 AATTWNVDG
+122 APTTWNVDG
-131 QVTENSQTCE
+131 KVTENSQTCE
-141 AMYDPLLFSA
+141 VSYDPLIFSD
-151 ALAGTPVTNDHTVLL
+151 LYNLPVTNDHTVLL

-174 GYQYGSGEAAQ
+174 GYQYGSSEANKFVCAAASPGLF
-185 YVVTAVTAGE
+185 VEG
-195 ITDGNM
+195 GNM

-213 LNDGDTRD
+213 LNDGDSRD
-221 WYIVGAGA
+221 WYVVGAGA

-235 GTGLNIEGKSMDTIG
+235 GTGLNIEGKSIDTIG

-257 PMKVEQIDIMVCDKT
+257 PMKVEQLDIMVCDKT

-282 GASVKVEIFSVD
+282 GASVKVEIFAAD
-294 LTNDL
+294 LTEGVIYTD
-299 TADMIKASEPLY
+299 EPLY

-320 TEFNAQ
+320 TEFNPQ

-337 DIFGGLM
+337 DILGGLT
-344 QVPVLLEGDFYVQ
+344 QVPVVLDGDFYVQ

-362 ESGCKFGFMS
+362 ESGCRFGFMS
-372 DYSTPAG
+372 DYSTPGG

-388 LTTLWSNG
+388 FTTLWSDG

-403 YDAYWPTIM
+403 FDAYWPTIM

-422 PVEGGYAMDVTEN
+422 PVEGGVAMD
-435 GEYAAVA
+435 GEYGAVA

-447 LDFENWGE
+447 LDFENWGD
-455 VEAPEWIEYLL
+455 VEAPEWIEVVL
-466 DESTLATNGY
+466 DESVLSTNGY
-476 VVAQFAAAPL
+476 VAAQFTAAPL
-486 PAGETGRT
+486 PAGETGRQ

-504 KLDIVIKQ
+504 KLDIVINQ
-512 GDGGPATGVENV
+512 GEVVNTGVENV

>member
-1 MKNFTIFAALL
+1 MKKFTIFAALL
-12 VASMATA
+12 VATIATA
-19 QVQSVMTDVNVKDMQ
+19 QVQSVMTSVNVKDMQ
-34 LKSIDVEMTIDRE
+34 LKSIDVEKTIDRE
-47 KFTAESYANR
+47 KFTAETYANR
-57 FAKKANAANANYNG
+57 FTKKANAANANYG
-71 IDYYSVDGMMHGGI
+71 GVDYYSVDGMMHAGI
-85 TIEGGMFVPLIL
+85 TLAGQMYVPIIL

-109 VMPLPTESWKITE
+109 VMSNPAGSWIVE
-122 AATTWNVDG
+122 APTTWDVDG
-131 QVTENSQTCE
+131 QVTANSQTCE
-141 AMYDPLLFSA
+141 ATYDPLLFSD
-151 ALAGTPVTNDHTVLL
+151 LYNLPVTNDHSILL
-166 NDASVEIK
+166 DGVSVEVK
-174 GYQYGSGEAAQ
+174 GYQYGSSEANKF
-185 YVVTAVTAGE
+185 VVSAPIAGQFVE
-195 ITDGNM
+195 GANM

-213 LNDGDTRD
+213 LNDGDSRD
-221 WYIVGAGA
+221 WYVVGAGS

-235 GTGLNIEGKSMDTIG
+235 GTGLNIDGKSMDTIG

-257 PMKVEQIDIMVCDKT
+257 PMKVEQLDIMVCDKT

-282 GASVKVEIFSVD
+282 GASVKVEIFAAD
-294 LTNDL
+294 LEAGIIDT
-299 TADMIKASEPLY
+299 TEPLY

-320 TEFNAQ
+320 TELNAQ
-326 LGMISAKFYEE
+326 LGMISARFYEE

-344 QVPVLLEGDFYVQ
+344 QVPVVLEGDFYVQ

-362 ESGCKFGFMS
+362 ESGCRFGFIS
-372 DYSTPAG
+372 DYTTPGG

-388 LTTLWSNG
+388 FTTLWSDG

-403 YDAYWPTIM
+403 FDAYWPTIM
-412 YGGGSDVLVA
+412 YFSSDVLVA
-422 PVEGGYAMDVTEN
+422 PVEGGIAMD
-435 GEYAAVA
+435 GEYEAVA

-455 VEAPEWIEYLL
+455 VEAPEWIEYVL
-466 DESTLATNGY
+466 DESVLSTNGY

-494 GIVTIDADGY
+494 GIVTVDADGF

-524 VAPVFN
+524 VVPAN
-530 GKTFNLLGV
+530 NKTYNLLGV

>member
-1 MKNFTIFAALL
+1 MKKFTIFAALL
-12 VASMATA
+12 VATIATA

-57 FAKKANAANANYNG
+57 FAKKANAANANYAG
-71 IDYYSVDGMMHGGI
+71 IDYYSVDGMLHAGI
-85 TIEGGMFVPLIL
+85 TLAGQMYVPIIL

-122 AATTWNVDG
+122 APTTWNVDG

-141 AMYDPLLFSA
+141 AMYDPLLFSD
-151 ALAGTPVTNDHTVLL
+151 LYNLPVTNDHTVLL

-174 GYQYGSGEAAQ
+174 GYQYGSSEANKFVCCAPVPGQ
-185 YVVTAVTAGE
+185 FVEG
-195 ITDGNM
+195 GNL

-213 LNDGDTRD
+213 LNDGDSRD
-221 WYIVGAGA
+221 WYVVGAGA

-282 GASVKVEIFSVD
+282 GASVKVEIFPA
-294 LTNDL
+294 DL
-299 TADMIKASEPLY
+299 TAGIIDTTEPLY

-320 TEFNAQ
+320 TEFNVQ

-344 QVPVLLEGDFYVQ
+344 QVPILLEGDFYIQ

-362 ESGCKFGFMS
+362 ETGCKFGFMS
-372 DYSTPAG
+372 DYATPGG

-388 LTTLWSNG
+388 FTTLWSDG

-403 YDAYWPTIM
+403 FDAYWPTIM

-422 PVEGGYAMDVTEN
+422 PVEGGIAMD
-435 GEYAAVA
+435 GEYEAVA

-455 VEAPEWIEYLL
+455 VEAPEWIEYVL
-466 DESTLATNGY
+466 DESVLSTNGY

-504 KLDIVIKQ
+504 KLDIVIMQ
-512 GDGGPATGVENV
+512 GDGGTTTGVENV
-524 VAPVFN
+524 VAPSFN
-530 GKTFNLLGV
+530 GKTYNLLGV

-552 GQKFIQ
+552 GQKTIQ

>member
-1 MKNFTIFAALL
+1 MKKFTIFAALL
-12 VASMATA
+12 VATIATA
-19 QVQSVMTDVNVKDMQ
+19 QVQSVMTSVNVKDMQ
-34 LKSIDVEMTIDRE
+34 LKSIDVEKTIDRE
-47 KFTAESYANR
+47 KFTAETYANR
-57 FAKKANAANANYNG
+57 FTKKANAANANYG
-71 IDYYSVDGMMHGGI
+71 GVDYYSVDGMMHAGI
-85 TIEGGMFVPLIL
+85 TLAGQMYVPIIL

-109 VMPLPTESWKITE
+109 VMSNPAGSWIVE
-122 AATTWNVDG
+122 APTTWDVDG
-131 QVTENSQTCE
+131 QVTANSQTCE
-141 AMYDPLLFSA
+141 ATYDPLLFSD
-151 ALAGTPVTNDHTVLL
+151 LYNLPVTNDHSILL
-166 NDASVEIK
+166 DGVSVEVK
-174 GYQYGSGEAAQ
+174 GYQYGSSEANKF
-185 YVVTAVTAGE
+185 VVSAPIAGQFVE
-195 ITDGNM
+195 GANM

-213 LNDGDTRD
+213 LNDGDSRD
-221 WYIVGAGA
+221 WYVVGAGS

-235 GTGLNIEGKSMDTIG
+235 GTGLNIDGKSMDTIG

-257 PMKVEQIDIMVCDKT
+257 PMKVEQLDIMVCDKT

-282 GASVKVEIFSVD
+282 GASVKVEIFAAD
-294 LTNDL
+294 LEAGIIDT
-299 TADMIKASEPLY
+299 TEPLY

-326 LGMISAKFYEE
+326 LGMISARFYEE

-344 QVPVLLEGDFYVQ
+344 QVPVVLEGDFYVQ

-362 ESGCKFGFMS
+362 ESGCRFGFMS
-372 DYSTPAG
+372 DYTTPGG

-388 LTTLWSNG
+388 FTTLWSDG

-403 YDAYWPTIM
+403 FDAYWPTIM
-412 YGGGSDVLVA
+412 YFSSDVLVA
-422 PVEGGYAMDVTEN
+422 PVEGGIAMD
-435 GEYAAVA
+435 GEYEAVA

-455 VEAPEWIEYLL
+455 VEAPEWIEYVL
-466 DESTLATNGY
+466 DESVLSTNGY

-504 KLDIVIKQ
+504 KLDIVIMQ
-512 GDGGPATGVENV
+512 GDGGTTTGVENV

-552 GQKFIQ
+552 GQKSIQ